1 MTVSTVYFTLSGASS
16 IKVCPT
22 ICQQSRIFGHG
33 NLRPL
38 NLPFIIDASSMVQQ
52 VKGWRRY
59 GRWRS
64 WMSVKEVYPTF
75 CVPSILFSQ
84 IYLST

>member
-52 VKGWRRY
+52 VKG
-59 GRWRS
+59 
-64 WMSVKEVYPTF
+64 
-75 CVPSILFSQ
+75 
-84 IYLST
+84 